1 MSHYQSKSYNHTY
14 RTNSHTY
21 RINSFV
27 HSGASRV
34 DCCVCID
41 CFYVLIVVYV
51 LSCSCWMIFP
61 PYEYIC
67 TAHLCKFSVI
77 VGDTFMLAVYPAYH
91 SVNWTSSLVSATTN
105 PVDCCIS
112 TANTLKMMV
121 SVPSSDMSIY
131 PVFILCIVVCHILPY
146 GSMSIV
152 GVLPKMHINWP
163 SDPIIPTNIIPLLIV
178 VLINYTTAPSPHSI
192 LFAFL
197 ITVSRP
203 LRTIR
208 TAYQTK
214 LSPSARGHLLLS
226 MPSLLP
232 SYLVSMV
239 LLSSCCNFKV
249 GVFTYLMA

>member
-1 MSHYQSKSYNHTY
+1 MSISCL
-14 RTNSHTY
+14 
-21 RINSFV
+21 
-27 HSGASRV
+27 HSV
-34 DCCVCID
+34 YCCVPYSPIWID
-41 CFYVLIVVYV
+41 VY
-51 LSCSCWMIFP
+51 S
-61 PYEYIC
+61 
-67 TAHLCKFSVI
+67 
-77 VGDTFMLAVYPAYH
+77 
-91 SVNWTSSLVSATTN
+91 
-105 PVDCCIS
+105 
-112 TANTLKMMV
+112 
-121 SVPSSDMSIY
+121 
-131 PVFILCIVVCHILPY
+131 
-146 GSMSIV
+146 V

-192 LFAFL
+192 HLFAFL

-239 LLSSCCNFKV
+239 LPSSCCNFKV
-249 GVFTYLMA
+249 GVFTYLMT